1 MPARFP
7 SLARLPII
15 PMLIILLCAAPPAI
29 GQVIYKSTMPDGS
42 VLYGDAPAPGAVK
55 VESGRAPESK
65 GVAPVSPEQ
74 ETRIETEQNQYFSN
88 LQRARD
94 EVSAAQA
101 ELTQA
106 QADRDAGQEPLPGER
121 QSQRLT
127 AAYFER
133 QRALEEAV
141 KNAQKRLENAYA
153 ALKQIELQ

>member
-1 MPARFP
+1 MPARFA
-7 SLARLPII
+7 SLARLPIV
-15 PMLIILLCAAPPAI
+15 PMLMILLCAAPPAI
-29 GQVIYKSTMPDGS
+29 GQAIYKSTMPDGS

-55 VESGRAPESK
+55 VESGHAPASK
-65 GVAPVSPEQ
+65 GVAPVSSEQ
-74 ETRIETEQNQYFSN
+74 EKRIETEQNQYFSN

-94 EVSAAQA
+94 EVSAAQT
-101 ELTQA
+101 ELMQA

-127 AAYFER
+127 EAYFER

>member
-1 MPARFP
+1 MPARFA
-7 SLARLPII
+7 SLARLRIV
-15 PMLIILLCAAPPAI
+15 PMLMILLCAAPPAI

-55 VESGRAPESK
+55 VESGHAPASK

-74 ETRIETEQNQYFSN
+74 EKRIETEQNQYFSD

-94 EVSAAQA
+94 EVSAAEA
-101 ELTQA
+101 ALTQA
-106 QADRDAGQEPLPGER
+106 QAERDAGQEPLPGER

-133 QRALEEAV
+133 QRALDEAV
-141 KNAQKRLENAYA
+141 KNARSRLEKANA
-153 ALKQIELQ
+153 ALKQVELQ